1 MTVGICRS
9 IPEYDEVVG
18 AVQTVFVTGAT
29 GFVGRVVIHAL
40 RAEGL
45 KVRCL
50 VRRGSEHELRGL
62 EAIERVAGDVLVR
75 QSLDEGMGGCDAVI
89 HLVGIIR
96 EHPRRGITFEHI
108 HVDGTL
114 NVLGAASAAGIRRY
128 LHMSALGASASARSQ
143 YHQTKWL
150 AEEAVRASALPWTIF
165 RPSIIYGKGD
175 AFVSMLAQM
184 IRRLPVT
191 PVIGEGR
198 QRLQPVPVEQ
208 VAEAFQ
214 RALSRPDTIKQI
226 YEVGGPDAISMV
238 ELLDAIGH
246 ALGHRHL
253 RKVHLPIG
261 LMRALATVL
270 QTIPSFPLTTDQ
282 LAMLGEDNTCDSE
295 PFFRAFNLIPIPLQV
310 GLDRMLA

>member
-1 MTVGICRS
+1 
-9 IPEYDEVVG
+9 VG

-29 GFVGRVVIHAL
+29 GFVGRAVIHAL

-50 VRRGSEHELRGL
+50 VRRGSEHDLRGQ
-62 EAIERVAGDVLVR
+62 EAIERVEGNVLVR
-75 QSLDEGMGGCDAVI
+75 QSLDEGMGGCDAVV

-114 NVLGAASAAGIRRY
+114 NVLGAATAAGIRRY

-143 YHQTKWL
+143 YHHTKWL
-150 AEEAVRASALPWTIF
+150 AEEAVRAAAVPWTIF

-184 IRRLPVT
+184 IRRLPVV

-226 YEVGGPDAISMV
+226 YEVGGPDAVSMV

-246 ALGHRHL
+246 ALGHRHM
-253 RKVHLPIG
+253 RKVHLPMR

-270 QTIPSFPLTTDQ
+270 ETIPSFPLTTDQ
-282 LAMLGEDNTCDSE
+282 IAMLGEDNTCDPG
-295 PFFRAFNLIPIPLQV
+295 PFFRTFNLTPISLQA
-310 GLDRMLA
+310 GLDRLFA

>member
-1 MTVGICRS
+1 M
-9 IPEYDEVVG
+9 G

-40 RAEGL
+40 RAEGV

-50 VRRGSEHELRGL
+50 VRRGSEHDLRGQ
-62 EAIERVAGDVLVR
+62 EAIERVEGDVLVR

-96 EHPRRGITFEHI
+96 EHPGRGITFEHL

-114 NVLGAASAAGIRRY
+114 NVLAAATAAGVRRY
-128 LHMSALGASASARSQ
+128 LHMSALGASATARSQ

-150 AEEAVRASALPWTIF
+150 AEEAVRASALSWTIF
-165 RPSIIYGKGD
+165 RPSIIYGQGD
-175 AFVSMLAQM
+175 GFVSMLAQM
-184 IRRLPVT
+184 IRRLPVV

-198 QRLQPVPVEQ
+198 QKLQPVPVEQ
-208 VAEAFQ
+208 VAEAFE

-226 YEVGGPDAISMV
+226 YDVGGPEAVSMV

-246 ALGHRHL
+246 ALGHRHV

-270 QTIPSFPLTTDQ
+270 QTIPSFPLTKDQ
-282 LAMLGEDNTCDSE
+282 ISMLEEDNICDPA
-295 PFFRAFNLIPIPLQV
+295 PFFRTFNLTPVRLQA
-310 GLDRMLA
+310 GLDRMIA

>member
-1 MTVGICRS
+1 
-9 IPEYDEVVG
+9 VG

-29 GFVGRVVIHAL
+29 GFVGRGVIHAL

-50 VRRGSEHELRGL
+50 VRRGSEHDLRGQ
-62 EAIERVAGDVLVR
+62 EAIERVEGDVLVR
-75 QSLDEGMGGCDAVI
+75 QSLDEGMSGCDAVV

-96 EHPRRGITFEHI
+96 EHPGRGVTFEHL

-114 NVLGAASAAGIRRY
+114 NVIAAAAAAGIRRY
-128 LHMSALGASASARSQ
+128 LHMSALGASATARSQ

-175 AFVSMLAQM
+175 EFVSMLARM
-184 IRRLPVT
+184 IRRLPVV

-198 QRLQPVPVEQ
+198 QKLQPIPVEQ

-214 RALSRPDTIKQI
+214 RALVRPETVKQV
-226 YEVGGPDAISMV
+226 YEVGGPDAVSMV
-238 ELLDAIGH
+238 ELLDVIGKVLSH
-246 ALGHRHL
+246 PHV
-253 RKVHLPIG
+253 RKAHLPIG
-261 LMRALATVL
+261 FMRALARVL
-270 QTIPSFPLTTDQ
+270 GPIPSFPLTTDQ
-282 LAMLGEDNTCDSE
+282 IAMLGEDNVCDPA
-295 PFFRAFNLIPIPLQV
+295 PFFRAFGLAPIPLQT
-310 GLDRMLA
+310 GLERMLA

>member
-1 MTVGICRS
+1 
-9 IPEYDEVVG
+9 VG

-29 GFVGRVVIHAL
+29 GFVGRAVIHAL

-50 VRRGSEHELRGL
+50 VRRGSEHDLRGQ
-62 EAIERVAGDVLVR
+62 EAIERVEGDVLAR
-75 QSLDEGMGGCDAVI
+75 QTLDEGMGGCDAVI

-96 EHPRRGITFEHI
+96 EHPQRGVTFEHL

-114 NVLGAASAAGIRRY
+114 NVIAAAAAAGIRRY
-128 LHMSALGASASARSQ
+128 LHMSALGASATARSQ

-175 AFVSMLAQM
+175 GFVSMLAQM
-184 IRRLPVT
+184 IRRLPVV

-198 QRLQPVPVEQ
+198 QKLQPVPVEQ

-214 RALSRPDTIKQI
+214 RALSRPDTVKQI
-226 YEVGGPDAISMV
+226 YDVGGPDAVSMV
-238 ELLDAIGH
+238 ELLDAIGK
-246 ALGHRHL
+246 ALGHPHV
-253 RKVHLPIG
+253 RKIHVPVG
-261 LMRALATVL
+261 FMRPLAKVL
-270 QTIPSFPLTTDQ
+270 QTISAFPLTTDQ
-282 LAMLGEDNTCDSE
+282 LAMLGEDNTCDPA
-295 PFFRAFNLIPIPLQV
+295 PFFRTFGLTPVPLQA
-310 GLDRMLA
+310 GLERILA